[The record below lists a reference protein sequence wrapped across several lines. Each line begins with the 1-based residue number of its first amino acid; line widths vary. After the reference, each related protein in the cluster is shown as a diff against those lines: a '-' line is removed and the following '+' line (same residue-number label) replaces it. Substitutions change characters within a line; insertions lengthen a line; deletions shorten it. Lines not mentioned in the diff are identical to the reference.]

1 MFSEINTCKGRR
13 VRYLNNAMSHFRKTK
28 MDIVCRKLL
37 NYREIQQAKLERTL
51 SEETKNVT
59 IINRNGGP
67 VLRLATDPGNSFY
80 VVPEATISG
89 LVEAF
94 SDNLN
99 DIEKDSYLMDIEEN
113 ILEIENRIQEKE
125 KVIESFIS
133 DGEAFQ
139 NHEIEKNSLR
149 SILEVNNVVIHGE
162 KSLRRYLSTLEER
175 IDIEVKILNNQDK
188 LYKEL
193 DSVIN
198 LLRQRVQLLWMD
210 RENWIKQTLRKW
222 KDNYPIEPLTGEQL
236 SEFQDLEIGNIMD
249 EKELPSENSANDQ
262 EM

>member
-1 MFSEINTCKGRR
+1 M
-13 VRYLNNAMSHFRKTK
+13 
-28 MDIVCRKLL
+28 
-37 NYREIQQAKLERTL
+37 ERTL

-67 VLRLATDPGNSFY
+67 VLRLATDPGNGFY

-162 KSLRRYLSTLEER
+162 MSLRRYLSTLEER

>member
-1 MFSEINTCKGRR
+1 MFNEINTCKGRR

-37 NYREIQQAKLERTL
+37 NYREIQQAKMERTL

-139 NHEIEKNSLR
+139 NHEIEKKSLR

-210 RENWIKQTLRKW
+210 RENWIKQILKKW
-222 KDNYPIEPLTGEQL
+222 KDNYPIGPLTGEQL
-236 SEFQDLEIGNIMD
+236 IEFQDLEIGNIMD

>member
-236 SEFQDLEIGNIMD
+236 IEFQDLEIGNIMD
-249 EKELPSENSANDQ
+249 EKE
-262 EM
+262 

>member
-1 MFSEINTCKGRR
+1 M
-13 VRYLNNAMSHFRKTK
+13 
-28 MDIVCRKLL
+28 
-37 NYREIQQAKLERTL
+37 ERTL

-59 IINRNGGP
+59 IINRYGGP
-67 VLRLATDPGNSFY
+67 VLRLATDPGNGFY
-80 VVPEATISG
+80 AVPEATISG
-89 LVEAF
+89 LVEAL

-99 DIEKDSYLMDIEEN
+99 DIEKDSYLIDIEEN
-113 ILEIENRIQEKE
+113 ILEIESRIQEKE
-125 KVIESFIS
+125 KVIENFIS

-139 NHEIEKNSLR
+139 NHEIERNSLR
-149 SILEVNNVVIHGE
+149 NILEVNNVVIHGE
-162 KSLRRYLSTLEER
+162 KSLRQYLSTLEER

-198 LLRQRVQLLWMD
+198 LLRQRVQLLWID

-222 KDNYPIEPLTGEQL
+222 KDNYLIEPLTGEQL
-236 SEFQDLEIGNIMD
+236 IEFQDLEIGNIMD

-262 EM
+262 EI

>member
-1 MFSEINTCKGRR
+1 M
-13 VRYLNNAMSHFRKTK
+13 
-28 MDIVCRKLL
+28 
-37 NYREIQQAKLERTL
+37 ERTL

-59 IINRNGGP
+59 IINRYGGP
-67 VLRLATDPGNSFY
+67 VLRLATDPGNGFY
-80 VVPEATISG
+80 AVPEATISG
-89 LVEAF
+89 LVEAL

-99 DIEKDSYLMDIEEN
+99 DIEKDSYLIDIEEN
-113 ILEIENRIQEKE
+113 ILEIESRIQEKE
-125 KVIESFIS
+125 KVIENFIS

-139 NHEIEKNSLR
+139 NHEIERNSLR
-149 SILEVNNVVIHGE
+149 NILEVNNVVIHGE
-162 KSLRRYLSTLEER
+162 KSLRQYLSTLEER

-198 LLRQRVQLLWMD
+198 LLRQRVQLLWID

-222 KDNYPIEPLTGEQL
+222 KDNYLMEPLTGEQL
-236 SEFQDLEIGNIMD
+236 IEFQDLEIGNIMD

-262 EM
+262 EI

>member
-67 VLRLATDPGNSFY
+67 VLRLATDPGDSFY

-236 SEFQDLEIGNIMD
+236 IEFQDLEIGNIMD
-249 EKELPSENSANDQ
+249 EKE
-262 EM
+262 

>member
-1 MFSEINTCKGRR
+1 MFSEINTFKGRR

-162 KSLRRYLSTLEER
+162 KSLRLYLSTLEER

-236 SEFQDLEIGNIMD
+236 IEFQDLEIGNIMD
-249 EKELPSENSANDQ
+249 EKE
-262 EM
+262 

>member
-1 MFSEINTCKGRR
+1 
-13 VRYLNNAMSHFRKTK
+13 MSHFRKTE

-37 NYREIQQAKLERTL
+37 NHREIQQAKMERTL

-59 IINRNGGP
+59 IINRYGGP
-67 VLRLATDPGNSFY
+67 VLRLATDPGNGFY
-80 VVPEATISG
+80 AVPEATISG
-89 LVEAF
+89 LVEAL

-99 DIEKDSYLMDIEEN
+99 DIEKDSYLIDIEEN
-113 ILEIENRIQEKE
+113 ILEIESRIQEKE
-125 KVIESFIS
+125 KVIENFIS

-139 NHEIEKNSLR
+139 NHEIERNSLR
-149 SILEVNNVVIHGE
+149 NILEVNNVVIHGE
-162 KSLRRYLSTLEER
+162 KSLRQYLSTLEER

-198 LLRQRVQLLWMD
+198 LLRQRVQLLWID

-222 KDNYPIEPLTGEQL
+222 KDNYLIEPLTGEQL
-236 SEFQDLEIGNIMD
+236 IEFQDLEIGNIMD

-262 EM
+262 EI

>member
-222 KDNYPIEPLTGEQL
+222 KDNYPIGPLTGEQL
-236 SEFQDLEIGNIMD
+236 IEFQDLEIGNIMD
-249 EKELPSENSANDQ
+249 EKE
-262 EM
+262 

>member
-162 KSLRRYLSTLEER
+162 KSLRLYLSTLEER

-236 SEFQDLEIGNIMD
+236 IEFQDLEIGNIMD
-249 EKELPSENSANDQ
+249 EKE
-262 EM
+262 

>member
-1 MFSEINTCKGRR
+1 MFSEINTFKGRR

-67 VLRLATDPGNSFY
+67 VLRLATDPGNGFY

-133 DGEAFQ
+133 DGKAFQ

-236 SEFQDLEIGNIMD
+236 IEFQDLEIGNIMD
-249 EKELPSENSANDQ
+249 EKE
-262 EM
+262 

>member
-1 MFSEINTCKGRR
+1 M
-13 VRYLNNAMSHFRKTK
+13 
-28 MDIVCRKLL
+28 
-37 NYREIQQAKLERTL
+37 ERTL

-59 IINRNGGP
+59 IINRYGGP
-67 VLRLATDPGNSFY
+67 VLRLATDPGNGFY
-80 VVPEATISG
+80 AVPEATISG
-89 LVEAF
+89 LVEAL

-99 DIEKDSYLMDIEEN
+99 DIEKDSYLIDIEEN
-113 ILEIENRIQEKE
+113 ILEIESRIQEKE
-125 KVIESFIS
+125 KVIENFIS

-139 NHEIEKNSLR
+139 NHEIERNSL

-162 KSLRRYLSTLEER
+162 KSLRQYLSTLEER

-198 LLRQRVQLLWMD
+198 LLRQRVQLLWTD

-222 KDNYPIEPLTGEQL
+222 KDNYLIEPLTGEQL
-236 SEFQDLEIGNIMD
+236 IEFQDLEIGNIMD
-249 EKELPSENSANDQ
+249 EKEFPSENSANDQ
-262 EM
+262 EI

>member
-1 MFSEINTCKGRR
+1 M
-13 VRYLNNAMSHFRKTK
+13 
-28 MDIVCRKLL
+28 
-37 NYREIQQAKLERTL
+37 ERTL

-222 KDNYPIEPLTGEQL
+222 KDNYLIEPLTGEQL
-236 SEFQDLEIGNIMD
+236 IEFQDLEIGNIMD

>member
-1 MFSEINTCKGRR
+1 
-13 VRYLNNAMSHFRKTK
+13 

-37 NYREIQQAKLERTL
+37 NHREIQQAKMERTL

-59 IINRNGGP
+59 IINRYGGP
-67 VLRLATDPGNSFY
+67 VLRLATDPGNGFY
-80 VVPEATISG
+80 AVPEATISG
-89 LVEAF
+89 LVEAL

-99 DIEKDSYLMDIEEN
+99 DIEKDSYLIDIEEN
-113 ILEIENRIQEKE
+113 ILEIESRIQEKE
-125 KVIESFIS
+125 KVIENFIS

-139 NHEIEKNSLR
+139 NHEIERNSLR

-162 KSLRRYLSTLEER
+162 KSLRQYLSTLEER

-198 LLRQRVQLLWMD
+198 LLRQRVQLLWID

-222 KDNYPIEPLTGEQL
+222 KDNYLIEPLTGEQII
-236 SEFQDLEIGNIMD
+236 EFQDLEIGNIMD
-249 EKELPSENSANDQ
+249 EKELSSENSANDQ
-262 EM
+262 EI

>member
-236 SEFQDLEIGNIMD
+236 IEFQDLEIGNIMD

>member
-1 MFSEINTCKGRR
+1 MFSEINTFKGRR

-139 NHEIEKNSLR
+139 NHEIEKKSLR

-249 EKELPSENSANDQ
+249 EKE
-262 EM
+262 

>member
-67 VLRLATDPGNSFY
+67 VLRLATDPGNGFY

-149 SILEVNNVVIHGE
+149 
-162 KSLRRYLSTLEER
+162 
-175 IDIEVKILNNQDK
+175 
-188 LYKEL
+188 
-193 DSVIN
+193 
-198 LLRQRVQLLWMD
+198 
-210 RENWIKQTLRKW
+210 
-222 KDNYPIEPLTGEQL
+222 
-236 SEFQDLEIGNIMD
+236 
-249 EKELPSENSANDQ
+249 
-262 EM
+262 